1 MSKILFVG
9 NYPPPL
15 SGQAIAFKLIYDEY
29 SIEEKS
35 FLINTIE
42 KQGRR
47 SVFFRLID
55 YLRVFIK
62 LIYYLVFIDI
72 DQVYHIISSNKIGFY
87 RDYLIINISK
97 LFNKRLV
104 IHSHNGNY
112 GDFYNGSNKSF
123 QNKIKK
129 TIDKVDSIILLS
141 EKLRNTFYFIED
153 EKFSFIPN
161 GLPQEIIKDDR
172 QKKRLNKEQI
182 NILFLSNLIESKGY
196 LDILEALRVLKEKG
210 QIDRFKIHLAGS
222 FMLNMAQDESYK
234 SIDEAKNL
242 FFGRIKEYG
251 LDEYLEYHGVVYGEK
266 KDSLLKTANVFL
278 LPTYYNVEA
287 QPITII
293 EAMAY
298 GLAIYS
304 TNYRAIPDMLI
315 DKYNGEFIEQK
326 KPLKLAE
333 KLADISIEKLEKY
346 SSNSLAL
353 FETKFTKKIHV
364 DSMISLLKNTDFDGK
379 YL

>member
-1 MSKILFVG
+1 MSKILFIG

-29 SIEEKS
+29 SIKEKS

-55 YLRVFIK
+55 YLRVFVK

-153 EKFSFIPN
+153 NKFSFIPN

-172 QKKRLNKEQI
+172 QKKTLNKGHI

-210 QIDRFKIHLAGS
+210 QIDRFKIHFAGN
-222 FMLNMAQDESYK
+222 FMLNMAQDVSYK
-234 SIDEAKNL
+234 SIDEAENL

-251 LDEYLEYHGVVYGEK
+251 LDEYVEYHGVVYGEK
-266 KDSLLKTANVFL
+266 NDSLLKNANVFL

-326 KPLKLAE
+326 NPLNLAKKLAE
-333 KLADISIEKLEKY
+333 ISIDKIEKY
-346 SSNSLAL
+346 SNNSIAL
-353 FETKFTKKIHV
+353 FEKKFTKKNHI
-364 DSMISLLKNTDFDGK
+364 DSMISLLKNTDFDGE

>member
-1 MSKILFVG
+1 MPKILFIG

-29 SIEEKS
+29 SIKEKS

-55 YLRVFIK
+55 YLRVFVK

-153 EKFSFIPN
+153 NKFSFIPN

-172 QKKRLNKEQI
+172 QKKTLNKGHI

-196 LDILEALRVLKEKG
+196 LDILEALRILNEKG
-210 QIDRFKIHLAGS
+210 QIDRFKIHLAGD
-222 FMLNMAQDESYK
+222 FMLNMSQDESYK
-234 SIDEAKNL
+234 SLGDAKNL
-242 FFGRIKEYG
+242 FFGRIKDYG
-251 LDEYLEYHGVVYGEK
+251 LDEHVEYHGVVYGER
-266 KDSLLKTANVFL
+266 KDSLLKNANVFL
-278 LPTYYNVEA
+278 LPTYYNIEA

-315 DKYNGEFIEQK
+315 DNYNGEFVEQK
-326 KPLKLAE
+326 NPLNLAKKLAE
-333 KLADISIEKLEKY
+333 ISIEKLEKY
-346 SSNSLAL
+346 SNNSLAL
-353 FETKFTKKIHV
+353 FERKFTKENHV
-364 DSMISLLKNTDFDGK
+364 DAMVSLLKNTDFDEK

>member
-1 MSKILFVG
+1 MSKILFIG

-29 SIEEKS
+29 SIKEKS

-55 YLRVFIK
+55 YLSVFVK

-97 LFNKRLV
+97 LFNKRVV

-112 GDFYNGSNKSF
+112 GDFYNGSNKNF

-141 EKLRNTFYFIED
+141 KKLRNTFYFIED
-153 EKFSFIPN
+153 AKFSFIPN
-161 GLPQEIIKDDR
+161 GLTQEIIKGEKP
-172 QKKRLNKEQI
+172 KKRRNKELV

-196 LDILEALRVLKEKG
+196 LDILEALRILKEKG
-210 QIDRFKIHLAGS
+210 QVDRFKIHLAGD

-234 SIDEAKNL
+234 SIVEAKNL

-251 LDEYLEYHGVVYGEK
+251 LEVYVEYHGVVYGEK
-266 KDSLLKTANVFL
+266 KDSLLKNANVFL

-315 DKYNGEFIEQK
+315 DNYNGEFVEPKNPLNLAK
-326 KPLKLAE
+326 KIAE
-333 KLADISIEKLEKY
+333 ISIDKIEKY
-346 SSNSLAL
+346 SNNSIAL
-353 FETKFTKKIHV
+353 F
-364 DSMISLLKNTDFDGK
+364 
-379 YL
+379 